1 MPALERALAR
11 IIRPVLSETEIK
23 ARRIGRIES
32 GIFFSNFEC
41 FFGMPC
47 YGKACRYAQ
56 LIYLVKSKIT
66 VLKAL
71 KLHSLK
77 NLENHPYCRVK
88 DHFMDLSE

>member
-1 MPALERALAR
+1 
-11 IIRPVLSETEIK
+11 
-23 ARRIGRIES
+23 
-32 GIFFSNFEC
+32 
-41 FFGMPC
+41 MPC
-47 YGKACRYAQ
+47 YGKARRYAQ

>member
-1 MPALERALAR
+1 
-11 IIRPVLSETEIK
+11 
-23 ARRIGRIES
+23 
-32 GIFFSNFEC
+32 
-41 FFGMPC
+41 MPC
-47 YGKACRYAQ
+47 YGKARRYAQ

-77 NLENHPYCRVK
+77 NLENHPKKNRTRESPQRITPENHPYCRVK